1 MSLVRKGTVSSSQSL
16 TGNIEY
22 FTLFTTID
30 LTETG
35 NYSDASQKDLESVVQ
50 VISLRGTPVILGEPL
65 NVALDANGAPTLTG
79 NGWIVKFAFEQE
91 GIHTVETLTDELNA
105 IVLNGGVIDTNA
117 TVNTEFTKTTNL

>member
-1 MSLVRKGTVSSSQSL
+1 LSLVRKGTVSSSQSL